1 MIDGEGGRE
10 DFEEL
15 RSTEELSR
23 VSSSSDFLETIFSGF
38 FLFLL
43 FIYLDLSPVFTF
55 LRNKQVYHYFIHE
68 TKGNLNMYFVV
79 CCMAYR
85 WNKPIISANI
95 IPLCVQE
102 VDSNKMYVWG
112 KRYLYGCSLQ
122 PFFFF

>member
-102 VDSNKMYVWG
+102 VDSNKLYVWE
-112 KRYLYGCSLQ
+112 KK
-122 PFFFF
+122 